1 LKLSEHIPVLLDK
14 VLETFGDVRGRVVID
29 ATFGAGGYSRAF
41 LGRGAKVIAFDRDPS
56 VTPFA
61 EELRKQ
67 YGDDFIFINAPFSHI
82 SYFVSHV
89 SCPMPHI
96 TDIVFDLGIS
106 SMQIDTPDRGFSWR
120 FDAPLDMRMSAPSD
134 ISHPI
139 GGSGRKATPSDISPP
154 IGGGGRKATPSD
166 ISPPIGGSGRK
177 AAPSDISPP
186 IGGEWPRSGRGGGSA
201 AELIEQL
208 SMGQIAEILRDYG
221 DMKNATGLARKIK
234 SALPRTTFQL
244 KDLISN
250 PKDVAPVFQ
259 ALRIAVNDE
268 LGEIE
273 RALNEVPAL
282 LPSGGI
288 CACVT
293 FHSIEDRLVKNIFR
307 EWTARVG
314 DPHIPSPVSCEEISN
329 AAKKEGGGDFIS
341 LKTFR
346 PDAVEMEKNPRA
358 RSSHLRAVRKIS
370 NIA

>member
-1 LKLSEHIPVLLDK
+1 MKLSEHIPVLLDK

-139 GGSGRKATPSDISPP
+139 GGSGRKAT
-154 IGGGGRKATPSD
+154 
-166 ISPPIGGSGRK
+166 
-177 AAPSDISPP
+177 PSDISPP